1 MNPVKT
7 LENHGQAI
15 WLDFLARGFVAKG
28 DLKALIDT
36 DGVKGVTSN
45 PSIFEKAIGSSDEY
59 DGAIGKALQKG
70 DRPVADLFE
79 AVAIEDIQ
87 NAADVL
93 RPVYDRL
100 NGTDGFV
107 SLEVSPY
114 LAMDTKGTI
123 AEAERLWK
131 DVKRQN
137 LMVKVPATPEGLPAI
152 EHLIGEGI
160 SINITLL
167 FSQEVY
173 REVAEA
179 YIAGLEKYVAKG
191 GDPSHVASVASFF
204 VSRIDSAVD
213 KQLDDKIARA
223 NDPSEKERL
232 SALKGKVAIANA
244 KLAYQDYKRLF
255 AGPRWE
261 KLAAKG
267 AKPQRLLWA
276 STGTKNK
283 DYSDVLYVEELIGP
297 NTVNTVPPATLDAFR
312 DHGKPRDSLEE
323 NIEDARRVLEEL
335 EKSGISLDAIT
346 EELVKDG
353 VKLFADA
360 ADKLYGAV
368 AQKRAASL
376 GGGIDRQQ
384 LALGDG
390 IRKAVEKSTEDWRA
404 SATIRRLWQK
414 DKSVWTGDDEN
425 KWLGWLNSP
434 AAADVADYEDFARR
448 VKGQNFSDAV
458 VLGMGGS
465 SLGPEVLAETFAKK
479 SGFPKLHVL
488 DSTDPAQVR
497 AMEDAVDLAHTLFI
511 VSSKSGGTTEPNVM
525 KDYFFDRVSK
535 TIGKDKA
542 GHRFIAVTDP
552 GSSLQK
558 VATKQGFARIFYG
571 DPTIGGRYSVL
582 SPFGLVPAAAAGIDV
597 RSLITHALA
606 MVRSCGADV
615 PPHENPGVQLGL
627 AMGLA
632 GLEGR
637 DKVTITSSAKVA
649 DFGAWAEQLIAES
662 TGKEGKGLIPIDG
675 EPLGDPSLYGNDR
688 FFIDIRTE
696 GEDDASHD
704 DRLKALEAAGHPV
717 VRIVMKSI
725 DHIGQEF
732 FRFEMAT
739 AVAGA
744 ILGINPFNQP
754 DVEAAKIKT
763 RELTG
768 CVREDRRAACGEAG
782 HFDRRGRSLHRRAQR
797 RRAAQGRR
805 RRHARLVDQSA
816 SFAFGQRRLCRP
828 ARLYRARPRHDRLAA
843 EDAACGARHPSCRD
857 LRRIRPALPALHR
870 TGLQGRP
877 RQRRVPA
884 DHRRRCQGFAGARPE
899 SEFRHHQGGAGARRF
914 RRAHRTWP
922 ARAARPSQGR
932 PRIGIVRTRCRDCGS
947 AQLGKSGHATRHD
960 RPRPDGRQHRP
971 PADEQRPHRRGLRQG
986 CEGGRRPRRRRRNRR
1001 RHAGRFRGKTGKAA
1015 HRLGDA
1021 AGRQDHRGDHRGTGK
1036 ADAARRRHHRWRQY
1050 VLAGRRPPRRGAE
1063 GARACIISTSA
1074 PAAASG
1080 VSSAAIA

>member
-1 MNPVKT
+1 MNPVKA
-7 LENHGQAI
+7 LENHGQAV

-59 DGAIGKALQKG
+59 DGAIGQALKKG

-79 AVAIEDIQ
+79 HLAVEDIQ
-87 NAADVL
+87 HAADVL
-93 RPVYDRL
+93 RPVYDKL
-100 NGTDGFV
+100 NGDDGFV

-123 AEAERLWK
+123 VEAERLWK
-131 DVKRQN
+131 DVKRKN

-167 FSQEVY
+167 FSQKVY
-173 REVAEA
+173 RQVAEA
-179 YIAGLEKYVAKG
+179 YLAGLEKYVAKG

-204 VSRIDSAVD
+204 VSRIDTAVD
-213 KQLDDKIARA
+213 KQLDDKIAKA

-244 KLAYQDYKRLF
+244 KMAYRDYQRLF
-255 AGPRWE
+255 SGARWDRL
-261 KLAAKG
+261 KARG

-312 DHGKPRDSLEE
+312 DHGKLRDSLEE

-346 EELVKDG
+346 AELVKDG
-353 VKLFADA
+353 VKQFADA

-368 AQKRAASL
+368 AHKRAASL

-390 IRKAVEKSTEDWRA
+390 IKKAVEKSTEDWRA
-404 SATIRRLWQK
+404 SARIRRLWHK
-414 DKSVWTGDDEN
+414 DKSVWSNDDEN
-425 KWLGWLNSP
+425 KWLGWLNS
-434 AAADVADYEDFARR
+434 ATAADVADYEDFARR
-448 VKGQNFSDAV
+448 VKGQNFTDAV

-465 SLGPEVLAETFAKK
+465 SLGPEVLAQTFAKK

-497 AMEDAVDLAHTLFI
+497 AMEKKVDIAKTLFI

-525 KDYFFDRVSK
+525 KDYFFDRVAK
-535 TIGKDKA
+535 AIGADKA

-552 GSSLQK
+552 GSSLEK
-558 VATKQGFARIFYG
+558 VATKQGFARIFHG

-597 RSLITHALA
+597 RGLIKHTLA

-627 AMGLA
+627 ALGLA
-632 GLEGR
+632 ALEGR
-637 DKVTITSSAKVA
+637 DKVTISSSKKIA

-675 EPLGDPSLYGNDR
+675 EPLGDPATYGSDR

-696 GEDDASHD
+696 GEDDAAHGD
-704 DRLKALEAAGHPV
+704 KLGALEAAGHPV
-717 VRIVMKSI
+717 ARIVMKSI

-744 ILGINPFNQP
+744 VLGINPFNQP

-763 RELTG
+763 RELTAAFEKTG
-768 CVREDRRAACGEAG
+768 SLPAERPVMASTEADIYTDEANAAALRKAGANGSLGSWIKAHLSRPGSGDYFALLAYIARDGASIDTLQKMRLAVREKRHVATCAEFGPRFLHSTGQAYKGGPDSGVFLQITADDAKDLPVPGQKASFGIIKAAQARGDFDVLTERGRRALRVHLKG
-782 HFDRRGRSLHRRAQR
+782 DLK
-797 RRAAQGRR
+797 
-805 RRHARLVDQSA
+805 
-816 SFAFGQRRLCRP
+816 P
-828 ARLYRARPRHDRLAA
+828 ALAA
-843 EDAACGARHPSCRD
+843 LDAAISE
-857 LRRIRPALPALHR
+857 AL
-870 TGLQGRP
+870 
-877 RQRRVPA
+877 
-884 DHRRRCQGFAGARPE
+884 
-899 SEFRHHQGGAGARRF
+899 
-914 RRAHRTWP
+914 
-922 ARAARPSQGR
+922 
-932 PRIGIVRTRCRDCGS
+932 
-947 AQLGKSGHATRHD
+947 
-960 RPRPDGRQHRP
+960 
-971 PADEQRPHRRGLRQG
+971 
-986 CEGGRRPRRRRRNRR
+986 N
-1001 RHAGRFRGKTGKAA
+1001 
-1015 HRLGDA
+1015 
-1021 AGRQDHRGDHRGTGK
+1021 
-1036 ADAARRRHHRWRQY
+1036 
-1050 VLAGRRPPRRGAE
+1050 
-1063 GARACIISTSA
+1063 
-1074 PAAASG
+1074 
-1080 VSSAAIA
+1080 